1 VSVSDVSEVLPL
13 RELNR
18 TLLARQ
24 LLLERAQL
32 PVPRAVERLAALQ
45 AQFSPSPYVALWSRL
60 ENFRFAEL
68 ERALA
73 DGTVVKATL
82 MRATL
87 HLVSRED
94 YWIFSA
100 ALTEARLARAARR
113 FPDLDVEAVTER
125 LLEAAAAG
133 PIDREQFYEVMRAAT
148 GGAVK
153 ANELWPL
160 WSTLLLRAELV
171 HNLPSGSYGYYRSAT
186 LSPAASRLG
195 ERPPLPADALSH
207 LLARYLAAFGPAST
221 QDIAS
226 WTGLQ
231 TAEFRAALDALGTR
245 TFRDERGRLLHD
257 LPDAPLAGADTP
269 APPRLLPKWDSAL
282 LAYAPPE
289 RERIL
294 PERHRKTVIR
304 KNGDVLPT
312 FLVDGFVAGTWSLVK
327 KRVELEPFARLS
339 RSTLRELEAEGER
352 LVTSVLLQRRR

>member
-1 VSVSDVSEVLPL
+1 VTERVLTL

-32 PVPRAVERLAALQ
+32 PAPRAVERIGALQ

-60 ENFRFAEL
+60 EDFRFDEL

-73 DGTVVKATL
+73 DGSVVKATL

-87 HLVSRED
+87 HIVSRED
-94 YWIFSA
+94 YWIVAA
-100 ALTEARLARAARR
+100 ALTEARLARAGRR
-113 FPDLDVEAVTER
+113 FPDLDVDHVVER

-133 PIDREQFYEVMRAAT
+133 PIDRQQFYEVIRSAA
-148 GGAVK
+148 GRAVK
-153 ANELWPL
+153 PDELWPL
-160 WSTLLLRAELV
+160 WATMLLRAELV
-171 HNLPSGSYGYYRSAT
+171 HDLPSGSYGYYRAAT
-186 LSPAASRLG
+186 LSPATRRLG
-195 ERPPLPADALSH
+195 NRPRLRKNPLAH
-207 LLARYLAAFGPAST
+207 LLTRYLAAFGPAST
-221 QDIAS
+221 EDIAS

-231 TAEFRAALDALGTR
+231 ASEFRAALESLPRR

-257 LPDAPLAGADTP
+257 LPDAPLADADTP

-294 PERHRKTVIR
+294 PERYRKTVIR

-312 FLVDGFVAGTWSLVK
+312 FLVDGFVAGTWSLD
-327 KRVELEPFARLS
+327 KRGVRFEPFRKLS
-339 RSTLRELEAEGER
+339 KAAQSQLDQEGER
-352 LVTSVLLQRRR
+352 LAASVLR